1 VLLMP
6 GRYDV
11 ETKEI
16 DFFLKMTTNIL
27 LLFAFILY
35 IFSILFPQSVPLL
48 VLVFIIAAGWLMLS
62 TKNKIVKWKKK
73 YG

>member
-1 VLLMP
+1 MP
-6 GRYDV
+6 SKYDV

-16 DFFLKMTTNIL
+16 DFYLKMTTNIL

-35 IFSILFPQSVPLL
+35 VFSILFPSNTPILT
-48 VLVFIIAAGWLMLS
+48 LVFIIAIGWLMLG
-62 TKNKIVKWKKK
+62 TKDKVKSWKKK

>member
-1 VLLMP
+1 MP
-6 GRYDV
+6 SRYDV

-16 DFFLKMTTNIL
+16 DFYLKMTTNIL

-35 IFSILFPQSVPLL
+35 IFSVLFPSSIPILTL
-48 VLVFIIAAGWLMLS
+48 IFIVAVGWLMLS
-62 TKNKIVKWKKK
+62 KKWKKK